1 MNDRMHEEFQRFCIV
16 PLEELSDEEWALL
29 QVHMAYCPTC
39 RETFEKRQPKRERKP
54 GTVEIYATVYE
65 PLKPFGIPAQVWD
78 EVLDEMFGLPLGQVP
93 GPMQMIHNVAKA
105 NDLVSERL
113 LRKEGMSD
121 RDYVRFLLE
130 DANAFWQ
137 TLDPID
143 RNYWEFDLERG
154 VSVKR
159 VPGEELPPRRHH

>member
-1 MNDRMHEEFQRFCIV
+1 MVTEAMHKSFLDFCSV
-16 PLEELSDEEWALL
+16 PVEQLSEEEWALL
-29 QVHMAYCPTC
+29 QVHMVYCPTC
-39 RETFEKRQPKRERKP
+39 RETFESLQPKKERKP
-54 GTVEIYATVYE
+54 GTVETYATVYE

-93 GPMQMIHNVAKA
+93 GPMQMIHNTAKA
-105 NDLVSERL
+105 NAMVAERL

-121 RDYVRFLLE
+121 REYVRYLLE

-143 RNYWEFDLERG
+143 RDYWEFDLERG
-154 VSVKR
+154 ISVKR
-159 VPGEELPPRRHH
+159 VPGDEPPRRHH